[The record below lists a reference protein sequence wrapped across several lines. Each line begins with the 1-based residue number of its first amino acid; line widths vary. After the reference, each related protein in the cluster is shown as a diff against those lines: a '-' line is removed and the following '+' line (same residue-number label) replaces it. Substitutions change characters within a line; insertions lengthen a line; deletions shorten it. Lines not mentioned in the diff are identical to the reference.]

1 MTLEEMLQDYVNK
14 GYTKEQIHKLI
25 YEDVE
30 DILINNQMEKDW
42 GWLQDRIIEFLEK
55 YGYMR
60 AAKGVGS
67 LGDFIDKMER

>member
-1 MTLEEMLQDYVNK
+1 MTLDELLRKYVNA
-14 GYTKEQIHKLI
+14 GYSKEQIHKMI

-30 DILINNQMEKDW
+30 NILINNQMQEEW
-42 GWLQDRIIEFLEK
+42 SQLQDSIINFLEK

-67 LGDFIDKMER
+67 LSDFIDKMER

>member
-1 MTLEEMLQDYVNK
+1 MTLDELLRKYVNA
-14 GYTKEQIHKLI
+14 GYSKEQIHKMI

-30 DILINNQMEKDW
+30 DILINNQMQEEW
-42 GWLQDRIIEFLEK
+42 GQLQNSIISFLEK

-67 LGDFIDKMER
+67 LSDFIDKMER